1 MQSKKKPKLFNT
13 TIFTFVIIVLLPT
26 FIIISYLFMNI
37 RNEMITQKTQV
48 ETIAISQMAYNMESE
63 IKKNMY
69 IASAI
74 VHDTDI
80 MNNSLALK
88 ESKSSSDIYKNS
100 KLLEASLKSYFVSNN
115 FVGEIYLVFDDVK
128 EINGSR
134 NVAFIDAD
142 YELLNGL
149 SKNTSPEIPN
159 SQLVNN
165 IYLSNGATYPS
176 LLAIVT
182 YPPVIWDYETSYT
195 KEVLVT
201 SLSSVKQFYDKEN
214 IESDS
219 TLLLVN
225 SDNKIM
231 ASNNVGLINTEYNQ
245 EEIERTD
252 KIIIAKDLD
261 DTSWKL
267 IKILNPKT
275 ITANIDKIFFR
286 VAILLFILI
295 LFYLAYN
302 FIVLILIL
310 RPLDQMIANMSEVG
324 KGIYK
329 KDTYVT
335 KFAELEELSDSFN
348 SMVQE
353 LDELNVQI
361 QKAHQET
368 MMREIETL
376 RFQLNPHFMC
386 NSLSSIRMMAM
397 ITKNDA
403 IKRMSTALMTIM
415 EDNLNGTGSF
425 TSVSHEL
432 KNIDSYVYIMQVRYG
447 NSFSYEKYVDK
458 ECLNAEIP
466 SMLLQPLIENSIL
479 HGFRNLDREGFI
491 TLRIE
496 KNEEFIKI
504 TIRDNGKGISP
515 DKIDNLFVA
524 LSSHDKGLN
533 HIGLSNVKRRLE
545 ILYPKV
551 GDITISGDDGDDSSY
566 FMQVI
571 TIPFKQLSDEDLEII
586 NRKRR

>member
-504 TIRDNGKGISP
+504 TIRDNGKGINP